1 MEKFLDLDSMPQIN
15 FEESLY
21 IPLTTFPSWTSFIE
35 NHHLLKTDHWAWD
48 GGGRETEKGGDVCI
62 VTAASHCCSAKTN
75 TTL

>member
-35 NHHLLKTDHWAWD
+35 NHHLLKTDH
-48 GGGRETEKGGDVCI
+48 
-62 VTAASHCCSAKTN
+62 
-75 TTL
+75 